1 MPDENSRP
9 QKQSVANRGF
19 DRDSPLNDR
28 ARSVP
33 IRKQTSTALVI
44 ALVVGGVGLVL
55 LGVAVFAGIL
65 FWDRTRIKPEA
76 EWVTFTPVDGRCT
89 IQMPGT
95 PVLKPMDIKGANAQK
110 YICHEKNDTF
120 FAIAY
125 VDLPGNPRP
134 DLLATSVAAEREGLL
149 KTLPGARL
157 NSERDLP
164 PNPYPTREL
173 QIKPAKGTGTL
184 VERILIVKT
193 KSGTRMYVLAAGG
206 PKIYPDSGDAV
217 RFFASFHPVDPPN

>member
-9 QKQSVANRGF
+9 PKQSVANRVF

-28 ARSVP
+28 TWSVP
-33 IRKQTSTALVI
+33 IRKQTSTALII
-44 ALVVGGVGLVL
+44 ALVVGGVGLILIGGAVL
-55 LGVAVFAGIL
+55 AGIL
-65 FWDRTRIKPEA
+65 YWDHTRIKPEA
-76 EWVTFTPVDGRCT
+76 EWVTFTPPDDRCT

-95 PVLKPMDIKGANAQK
+95 PVMKPLNINGANAQK

-120 FAIAY
+120 FFIAY
-125 VDLPGNPRP
+125 LDLPGNPRP
-134 DLLATSVAAEREGLL
+134 DLLTTSVAAEREYLL
-149 KTLPGARL
+149 KTLPDSRL
-157 NSERDLP
+157 ESERDLP
-164 PNPYPTREL
+164 PNPYPAREL
-173 QIKPAKGTGTL
+173 QIKPTKGTGTM

-206 PKIYPDSGDAV
+206 PKIYPDSRDTV